1 MIQQPMD
8 HREGQRADIGLEH
21 IDLLLHE
28 RVTLRLG
35 GVALLLYRLQF
46 PEQVGDDVLA
56 IAVFMPLHVA
66 AARGLEVPSNIARR
80 TAGIDTGTVVHRA
93 ALGARALQ
101 QAEDHGV
108 EVDEQLVV
116 CRLIESHLYGDELR
130 GIGAR
135 AGSGAAR
142 YVRHIAAVREEVELQ
157 LLDYAFERGGD
168 VVAGIGM
175 EAPLIA
181 VIFPA
186 GGVGGHRG
194 GGGFRAA
201 LFGSG
206 GSLSR
211 GRTLRLRPFADVR
224 ILTAQRR
231 YERTGPVAAEHPAEQ
246 TSEVEDAEVLYQPVD
261 AGDLS
266 NIRQSAEISGVLDIA
281 AGHDSVTVHLHA
293 RTEEYVKF
301 GLPAVMRDLKVQSRH
316 QTVLAAPLVIAEITR
331 RIHAGKNRLAE
342 QINRTVRARIRIVAE
357 ACRVDE
363 AELAAHT
370 EIQVEPRGVE
380 YVLQHGHDAR
390 RIGHGKP
397 AVAFADFFD
406 HFLDLGVGD
415 ETAESEFD
423 VVYRELQARARFV
436 EDRVDG
442 EGLDARVAEVELEAE
457 RLDVGDVARD
467 LAADHAEEEFDDA
480 LFEFDADGVVGEVDG
495 EAEAADVEPAFGAF
509 GRAFGAFRAFRGL
522 VRCRGAFRHDI
533 IDAARRA
540 AEQTRYAG
548 QLDRA
553 EAEAAEVDIDGI
565 RERARGVRAKS
576 VVVAALAQPRRAE
589 IVRLEQAAV
598 EVGQADIQD

>member
-1 MIQQPMD
+1 
-8 HREGQRADIGLEH
+8 
-21 IDLLLHE
+21 
-28 RVTLRLG
+28 
-35 GVALLLYRLQF
+35 
-46 PEQVGDDVLA
+46 
-56 IAVFMPLHVA
+56 
-66 AARGLEVPSNIARR
+66 
-80 TAGIDTGTVVHRA
+80 
-93 ALGARALQ
+93 
-101 QAEDHGV
+101 
-108 EVDEQLVV
+108 
-116 CRLIESHLYGDELR
+116 
-130 GIGAR
+130 
-135 AGSGAAR
+135 
-142 YVRHIAAVREEVELQ
+142 
-157 LLDYAFERGGD
+157 
-168 VVAGIGM
+168 M

-181 VIFPA
+181 AVGPA

-201 LFGSG
+201 LLGSG
-206 GSLSR
+206 GSLSC
-211 GRTLRLRPFADVR
+211 GSALGLRPHAGVR
-224 ILTAQRR
+224 ALSRER
-231 YERTGPVAAEHPAEQ
+231 GYERFSDETRDID
-246 TSEVEDAEVLYQPVD
+246 DAEVL
-261 AGDLS
+261 GDPCE
-266 NIRQSAEISGVLDIA
+266 QS
-281 AGHDSVTVHLHA
+281 
-293 RTEEYVKF
+293 
-301 GLPAVMRDLKVQSRH
+301 LPAVAREQRAETGDVDIVLRPLIVGAEPDIYRAAAAVSARDIEVEE
-316 QTVLAAPLVIAEITR
+316 QTTRAVPVVVSEPAARVHGRVHAAAVKRELTELIPAADRVITVGREVLTSLVD
-331 RIHAGKNRLAE
+331 
-342 QINRTVRARIRIVAE
+342 
-357 ACRVDE
+357 VD
-363 AELAAHT
+363 
-370 EIQVEPRGVE
+370 VEVDRRGVD

-423 VVYRELQARARFV
+423 VAYRELQARARFV

-442 EGLDARVAEVELEAE
+442 DGPDARVAEVELEAE

-467 LAADHAEEEFDDA
+467 LAADHAEEEFDEA

-565 RERARGVRAKS
+565 RERARGVRS
-576 VVVAALAQPRRAE
+576 ERVVVAALAQPRRAE